1 MLVLSPRIGQ
11 LAGRRGPRLFM
22 TLGPMGIAAG
32 LLLLTRLSPD
42 STYLEELLPGV
53 VVLGLG
59 LATTVAPLT
68 DTVVSAVPE
77 GRAGVAAA
85 FNNVVSRV
93 AALLAVAGLG
103 VILSGVFTTALSR
116 RAADLDLTPAQ
127 SETLSQIAGDPTG
140 GADVSQLP
148 EGAELAVNQAYTRAF
163 RWVMAVTAGV
173 AFIAGLVAAVTIRN
187 AGK

>member
-42 STYLEELLPGV
+42 STYLAELLPGV
-53 VVLGLG
+53 VVLG

-85 FNNVVSRV
+85 FNNVV
-93 AALLAVAGLG
+93 AARRCRTGRQPSLHPRLSLGHGGDRRRGLYCGAGCG
-103 VILSGVFTTALSR
+103 GYHQKCGQV
-116 RAADLDLTPAQ
+116 
-127 SETLSQIAGDPTG
+127 IAGDIPFWFRIPCSSFGLTG
-140 GADVSQLP
+140 HSDSP
-148 EGAELAVNQAYTRAF
+148 AF
-163 RWVMAVTAGV
+163 RRPSTSRSESAVR
-173 AFIAGLVAAVTIRN
+173 L
-187 AGK
+187 